1 MGALRAYRRGAK
13 YYHDAVTG
21 PDERQLS
28 GPTTPEV
35 LAITA
40 KTLGQSVD
48 EVGAAIAYADPD
60 ERVDLK
66 DVLHQV
72 AWFRQQGMVK
82 GDFNP
87 ADMIDRRYIIPRP

>member
-1 MGALRAYRRGAK
+1 
-13 YYHDAVTG
+13 VTG
-21 PDERQLS
+21 PDEREQNSPL
-28 GPTTPEV
+28 TPEV

-48 EVGAAIAYADPD
+48 EVGAAIAYADAE
-60 ERVDLK
+60 ERVDVK

-87 ADMIDRRYIIPRP
+87 ADMIDRRYVIPRP